1 MNSVNI
7 TGRIGKEPE
16 VKVLQSGSKVCNLSL
31 AVDRRGKDNNKE
43 TDWFDLQAWGKT
55 ADFAANYVKKGGLVG
70 ITGMLQTRSWEAQ
83 DGSKRFATYIVVEKI
98 DLLSRTEQTAPTE
111 QPTQN
116 APVEPDGQL
125 PFEI

>member
-31 AVDRRGKDNNKE
+31 AVDRRGKDNKEE

-83 DGSKRFATYIVVEKI
+83 DGSKRFATFIIVEKI
-98 DLLSRTEQTAPTE
+98 DLLSRAEQTAPTE

-116 APVEPDGQL
+116 APAEETAQL

>member
-1 MNSVNI
+1 MNTVNI

-55 ADFAANYVKKGGLVG
+55 ADFASNYVKKGGLVG

-83 DGSKRFATYIVVEKI
+83 DGTKRFATFIVVEKI
-98 DLLSRTEQTAPTE
+98 DLLSRTDTSYHEPQ
-111 QPTQN
+111 
-116 APVEPDGQL
+116 APVEETAQL

>member
-116 APVEPDGQL
+116 APVEETAQL